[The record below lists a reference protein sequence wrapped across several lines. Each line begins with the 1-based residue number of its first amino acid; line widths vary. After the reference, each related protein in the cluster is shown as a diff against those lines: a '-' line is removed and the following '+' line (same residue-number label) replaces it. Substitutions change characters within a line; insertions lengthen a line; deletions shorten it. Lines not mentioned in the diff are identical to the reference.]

1 MVTLGAYVV
10 MYLLFYFARV
20 RSMVVYYAIFVPPL
34 CLIIYML
41 CRRPFQSRWIRAAYL
56 INSICLILSLIYNMV
71 SRVYGDQIEY
81 LPFGNFIVI
90 VFDWIFNIVVWAR
103 EAYTIC
109 KYGGEEGLN

>member
-1 MVTLGAYVV
+1 
-10 MYLLFYFARV
+10 
-20 RSMVVYYAIFVPPL
+20 
-34 CLIIYML
+34 
-41 CRRPFQSRWIRAAYL
+41 
-56 INSICLILSLIYNMV
+56 MV